1 LRKPNLQSIP
11 LCKDLRIEKT
21 TKTQRTQRGKRGR
34 VGEKKQTTN
43 NQQQTTNNKQ
53 PTTNNKQPTTN
64 NKQQMVKIISR
75 QSLGQQPVYDIGVPG
90 DHNFLLANGLVAS
103 NCFNKSHSTA
113 YAYVTYQTAYLKAN
127 YPVEYMTALLTASS
141 DSQDKVEKYRDNCQR
156 MNIEVVPPDINR
168 SDKNFTPIPPTQT
181 NKQIIFGLSA
191 VKNLGEGAIDNIL
204 EKREA
209 EGEGKFQALA
219 DFCDRVDL
227 RVVNKR
233 SIEALIYCG
242 AFDSINSNRRQ
253 LMEDLAPVM
262 SWAQSQAQDRATGQM
277 SIFELM
283 GESTEGK
290 KKSTWQ
296 HAPKGKKV
304 EDFSPQEKLKTEKE
318 YLGFYVSA
326 HPLQGVKDAAKM
338 LAPVNLNQIQE
349 YKKKKISA
357 IVSLTG
363 VKTHITKNGE
373 PMAFLQMEDVVG
385 QAEGIVFPSSYSKI
399 SGLLKE
405 DAQLMIVGRVA
416 EKKDEEK
423 YQIIIDSAEAVE
435 KVRILQLKLS
445 PFDAGNKSRQNTL
458 KSILQQYSRDKD
470 RAKIPVV
477 AVIEQGRKRYF
488 VCFGFDFW
496 VPDDERIIQPL
507 QNAGFE
513 ADSRLLLTADEHR

>member
-1 LRKPNLQSIP
+1 
-11 LCKDLRIEKT
+11 
-21 TKTQRTQRGKRGR
+21 
-34 VGEKKQTTN
+34 
-43 NQQQTTNNKQ
+43 
-53 PTTNNKQPTTN
+53 
-64 NKQQMVKIISR
+64 MVKIISR

-156 MNIEVVPPDINR
+156 MNIEVVPPDVNR
-168 SDKNFTPIPPTQT
+168 SEKNFTPTRD
-181 NKQIIFGLSA
+181 KQIIFGLSA

-209 EGEGKFQALA
+209 EGKFQALA

-253 LMEDLAPVM
+253 LMEDLAPAM
-262 SWAQSQAQDRATGQM
+262 SWAQSQAQDRAIGQM

-349 YKKKKISA
+349 YKRKKISA

-385 QAEGIVFPSSYSKI
+385 QAEGIVFPSSYSKV
-399 SGLLKE
+399 SELLKE
-405 DAQLMIVGRVA
+405 DAQLMIVGKVE
-416 EKKDEEK
+416 EKKMK
-423 YQIIIDSAEAVE
+423 RNI
-435 KVRILQLKLS
+435 KL
-445 PFDAGNKSRQNTL
+445 L
-458 KSILQQYSRDKD
+458 
-470 RAKIPVV
+470 
-477 AVIEQGRKRYF
+477 
-488 VCFGFDFW
+488 
-496 VPDDERIIQPL
+496 
-507 QNAGFE
+507 
-513 ADSRLLLTADEHR
+513 

>member
-1 LRKPNLQSIP
+1 
-11 LCKDLRIEKT
+11 
-21 TKTQRTQRGKRGR
+21 
-34 VGEKKQTTN
+34 
-43 NQQQTTNNKQ
+43 
-53 PTTNNKQPTTN
+53 
-64 NKQQMVKIISR
+64 MVKIISR

-156 MNIEVVPPDINR
+156 MGIEVIPPDINR
-168 SDKNFTPIPPTQT
+168 SEKNFTPTRD
-181 NKQIIFGLSA
+181 KQIIFGLSA

-204 EKREA
+204 QKRDA

-242 AFDSINSNRRQ
+242 AFDSINSNRQQ

-277 SIFELM
+277 SIFDIE
-283 GESTEGK
+283 ESTEGE

-296 HAPKGKKV
+296 YAPKGKKV
-304 EDFSPQEKLKTEKE
+304 EDFSLQEKLKIEKE
-318 YLGFYVSA
+318 YLGFYVSD
-326 HPLQGVKDAAKM
+326 HPLKGVKDAAKM
-338 LAPVNLNQIQE
+338 LAPVNLNAIQE

-385 QAEGIVFPSSYSKI
+385 QAEGIVFASSYSKV

-405 DAQLMIVGRVA
+405 DAQLMIVGRVE

-445 PFDAGNKSRQNTL
+445 PLDAGNKSRQDTL
-458 KSILQQYSRDKD
+458 KSILKQYSRDKD

-477 AVIEQGRKRYF
+477 AVIEQGKKRYF
-488 VCFGFDFW
+488 VCFGPDFW
-496 VPDDERIIQPL
+496 VSDHERTIQSF